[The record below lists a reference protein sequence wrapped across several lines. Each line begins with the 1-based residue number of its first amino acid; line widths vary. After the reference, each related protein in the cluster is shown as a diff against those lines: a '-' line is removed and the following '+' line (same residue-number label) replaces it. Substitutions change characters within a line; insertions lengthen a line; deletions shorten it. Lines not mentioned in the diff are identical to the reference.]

1 MATNRIHEVL
11 KRASLFL
18 EQHDK
23 EPIVAELLLQHHLQI
38 DRSQMFMKLREEI
51 ESDILQSFN
60 KDLKLHAEESVP
72 IQHII
77 GYEYFYGRKFIVNEH
92 VLIPRQETE
101 EVVLKSFEIMADK
114 QPQTIVDVGTGSGII
129 GITIA
134 LEKPGHDIY
143 ATDIS
148 SEALRIA
155 RENASRLGA
164 KLTFYEG
171 DFLDPLQQE
180 QITVDLIVSNPPYIP
195 YAEAKNLSDIVR
207 NHDPERALFAKE
219 NGLYAYRKILEQ
231 AKHVLRPGGQIVFE
245 IGFDQGESVPNL
257 ATTYFPNALIDVFSD
272 INGNNRI
279 VTITTL

>member
-1 MATNRIHEVL
+1 
-11 KRASLFL
+11 
-18 EQHDK
+18 
-23 EPIVAELLLQHHLQI
+23 
-38 DRSQMFMKLREEI
+38 

-101 EVVLKSFEIMADK
+101 EVVLKSFEIMSDK
-114 QPQTIVDVGTGSGII
+114 QPQTIVDAGAVVGII
-129 GITIA
+129 GITVA

-148 SEALRIA
+148 SEDLRIA

-171 DFLDPLQQE
+171 DFLEPLQQE

-195 YAEAKNLSDIVR
+195 
-207 NHDPERALFAKE
+207 
-219 NGLYAYRKILEQ
+219 
-231 AKHVLRPGGQIVFE
+231 
-245 IGFDQGESVPNL
+245 
-257 ATTYFPNALIDVFSD
+257 
-272 INGNNRI
+272 
-279 VTITTL
+279 